1 MPKKVV
7 IVSSSPRKDGNSDIL
22 AQEFARGARD
32 AGHCAEII
40 NVRDMQLK
48 FCTGC
53 MSCMKRDGCILDDG
67 MNAVY
72 GTIRDADALVL
83 ASPVYYYAVSG
94 QLKTFLDRLN
104 PLYGRKNNFKDVY
117 LLSASAEDDEAA
129 MDGSVKDIRGWTDC
143 FDGVKLAGVLR
154 GTGLEARGD
163 VKDTDFPEKAY
174 NMGKNV

>member
-72 GTIRDADALVL
+72 GTIRDADSLVF
-83 ASPVYYYAVSG
+83 ASPVYY
-94 QLKTFLDRLN
+94 
-104 PLYGRKNNFKDVY
+104 
-117 LLSASAEDDEAA
+117 
-129 MDGSVKDIRGWTDC
+129 
-143 FDGVKLAGVLR
+143 
-154 GTGLEARGD
+154 
-163 VKDTDFPEKAY
+163 
-174 NMGKNV
+174 